1 MTQKI
6 VTRKYTPEDARALA
20 DIYYHTIHNVN
31 TKDYSEDQVNAWA
44 PLSSLNLDGWMKK
57 WSRIVPIVAVQG
69 DTIVGFTEFESNG
82 YIDCFYVH
90 HEYQGAGIGTAL
102 MNAIEQEA
110 VDKKLDRIY
119 AEVSITA
126 KPFFL
131 RKGFTVVKEQTVTI
145 RGCELTNYVMEKN
158 SNF

>member
-44 PLSSLNLDGWMKK
+44 PLSSLDLDGWMKK
-57 WSRIVPIVAVQG
+57 WSRIVPIVAVQE

-102 MNAIEQEA
+102 MNAIEQE
-110 VDKKLDRIY
+110 VVYKKLDRIY

-158 SNF
+158 SKF